1 MTKNYDLAFL
11 KDYFNDDTSSIATIL
26 KMYLNETPK
35 ELLAI
40 EYSILSKDIAAAK
53 AATHKIKANVAMLGL
68 HDSTSFIDNMHLLQ
82 PSDSVPED
90 VRFQFL
96 VFKQEVLSALEEIK
110 ADFFEAP
117 LS

>member
-1 MTKNYDLAFL
+1 
-11 KDYFNDDTSSIATIL
+11 
-26 KMYLNETPK
+26 
-35 ELLAI
+35 
-40 EYSILSKDIAAAK
+40 
-53 AATHKIKANVAMLGL
+53 
-68 HDSTSFIDNMHLLQ
+68 MHLLQ